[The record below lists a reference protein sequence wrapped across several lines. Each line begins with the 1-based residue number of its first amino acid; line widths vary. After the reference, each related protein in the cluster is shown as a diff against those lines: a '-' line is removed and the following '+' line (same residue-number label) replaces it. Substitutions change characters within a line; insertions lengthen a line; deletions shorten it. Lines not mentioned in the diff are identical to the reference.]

1 MNELIFHY
9 SQLLMLL
16 TSPRAPGARPGVR
29 AVHAGQTGQGGQQS
43 RAQTPGHRVSSPQ
56 RRLLGQVIDKRHPEY
71 QQWNTYYLKSSSLL
85 SHLSSLLWMLGSVLC
100 WGVPIIL

>member
-1 MNELIFHY
+1 MNERIFHY

-16 TSPRAPGARPGVR
+16 TSPRAPGVRPRVR

-43 RAQTPGHRVSSPQ
+43 RAQAPGHSVSSPQ
-56 RRLLGQVIDKRHPEY
+56 RRLLGQVIDKRNPEHTNGAY
-71 QQWNTYYLKSSSLL
+71 FLTTSSLL

-100 WGVPIIL
+100 CGVPIIL